1 MIVFEL
7 GRGTM
12 GRIVVHADGWDE
24 AGRITFSGVPQSVWR
39 EVERAIGLHGHV
51 AIREGQTK
59 AADLA
64 HALQT
69 VIPDQF
75 HVYWN
80 NRDRLQDKIA

>member
-12 GRIVVHADGWDE
+12 GRIVVHAGGWDE
-24 AGRITFSGVPQSVWR
+24 AGRISFSGVPQSLWR

-69 VIPDQF
+69 VIPGQF
-75 HVYWN
+75 DVDWN
-80 NRDRLQDKIA
+80 NGDRVQDKIA